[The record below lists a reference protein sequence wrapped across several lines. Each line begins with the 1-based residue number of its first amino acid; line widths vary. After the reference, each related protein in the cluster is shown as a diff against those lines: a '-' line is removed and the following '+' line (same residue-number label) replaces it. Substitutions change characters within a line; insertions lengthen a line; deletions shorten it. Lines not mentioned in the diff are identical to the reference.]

1 MPKARIDLLLD
12 CADPEAL
19 AGFWRDALGY
29 REYVAWDECAIL
41 VPKDDIG
48 PPLVLQKVPEPKSVK
63 NRMHIDLVHDDV
75 ESEVARL
82 VGLGAKRLHDGIRN
96 FGDVRWVAMSDPEDN
111 EFCVCTGV
119 EW

>member
-12 CADPEAL
+12 CTDPKDL
-19 AGFWRDALGY
+19 AGFWREALGY

-41 VPKDDIG
+41 VPEHDTG
-48 PPLVLQKVPEPKSVK
+48 PPLILQKVPEPKTVK
-63 NRMHIDLVHDDV
+63 NRMHVDLVHDDV
-75 ESEVARL
+75 ESEVVRL
-82 VGLGAKRLHDGIRN
+82 EGLGAKRLHDGTRT
-96 FGDVRWVAMSDPEDN
+96 FGDACWVTMADPEDN